1 VRIYGLTG
9 NIAAGKSTVAALL
22 RERGAPVIDADLVAR
37 EVVEPGRPAL
47 AEIARLWPDVI
58 ASDGTLLR
66 RALGAKIFADAEAR
80 GRLNSI
86 VHPRIAEEVARR
98 LDALRAEG
106 RPYAIYEAALIVEN
120 GLQSGLDGLI
130 LVTAPRD
137 VQLQRLMARDQ
148 STREE
153 ALQRIDSQL
162 SESEK
167 RRHATFVVENA
178 GDRGALQAQVD
189 GLLAKL
195 NNPA

>member
-22 RERGAPVIDADLVAR
+22 RERGVPVIDADLVAR

-47 AEIARLWPDVI
+47 AEIAQLWPDVI

-80 GRLNSI
+80 ARLNAI

-98 LDALRAEG
+98 LDALRSKG
-106 RPYAIYEAALIVEN
+106 CPCAIYEAALIVEN
-120 GLQSGLDGLI
+120 GLQGGLDGLI

-137 VQLQRLMARDQ
+137 VQLQRLMTRDQ
-148 STREE
+148 STRED
-153 ALQRIDSQL
+153 ALQRIASQL
-162 SESEK
+162 SEDEK

-178 GDRGALQAQVD
+178 GDRAALQAQVD
-189 GLLAKL
+189 ALLAKL